1 MIEILRKRFEFMNM
15 NMRILTIRQVLAMFT
30 YRMAIPYSSLY
41 ILELGGNKAQI
52 GLINSLLPLAGLVI
66 FPISGYYTDR
76 TGRVK
81 LIALAGYLSA
91 LTWLLY
97 VFAPSWEWIALGTLL
112 RGFMV
117 FQFPPTSAILADSMN
132 PKARGVGI
140 ATMMT
145 LGNAFAIFSPYIAGI
160 IIELYDIN
168 LGMRLLYASLVLAL
182 TINSTLILKYLRET
196 TTIKK
201 SETTQNILGILKD
214 AYSGIPTLIQRMPLS
229 VKALGVL
236 IGMGFIANAIAA
248 PFWVI
253 YVIEII
259 GLSSIDW
266 GLILLLESIL
276 KTFLTFPSGM
286 IADRYSKRRIIFVA
300 MLLSLIS
307 LPSLIFAKTFTHVL
321 LIRLVAGLAGT
332 LFVPSCTALL
342 ADFIPRDLRGR
353 VMAAIGR
360 GSVFI
365 GATGG
370 GIGGPGMGYIF
381 TLPVIFAS
389 FIGGLLYSMNPI
401 YPWLCILGTTTIQ
414 LLSVI
419 LFIRDPK
426 QVEE

>member
-1 MIEILRKRFEFMNM
+1 MIEVLRKRFEFMNL
-15 NMRILTIRQVLAMFT
+15 NLRILMIRQILGMFS
-30 YRMAIPYSSLY
+30 YRLAIPYSSLY
-41 ILELGGNKAQI
+41 ILALGGNKAQI

-66 FPISGYYTDR
+66 FPISGYFTDR

-91 LTWLLY
+91 FTWLLY
-97 VFAPSWEWIALGTLL
+97 VFAPSWEWIALGALI

-117 FQFPPTSAILADSMN
+117 FQFPPSSAILADSMD
-132 PKARGVGI
+132 PKNRGVGI

-145 LGNAFAIFSPYIAGI
+145 LGNAFAMFSPYIAGI
-160 IIELYDIN
+160 ILELFDIN
-168 LGMRLLYASLVLAL
+168 LGMRLLYTSLVFAQA
-182 TINSTLILKYLRET
+182 INATLVLKYLSET
-196 TTIKK
+196 TTVEK
-201 SETTQNILGILKD
+201 SETKQNIRGILKD
-214 AYSGIPTLIQRMPLS
+214 AYAGIPELIRQMPPS
-229 VKALGVL
+229 VKALGAL

-253 YVIEII
+253 YVMEII

-266 GLILLLESIL
+266 GLILLLESVL
-276 KTFLTFPSGM
+276 KTVLAIPSGM
-286 IADRYSKRRIIFVA
+286 IADRYSKRRILFVA
-300 MLLSLIS
+300 MFLSLIS
-307 LPSLIFAKTFTHVL
+307 LPSLILAKTFTHVL

-332 LFVPSCTALL
+332 LFVPSCTALM

-360 GSVFI
+360 GSVLI

-370 GIGGPGMGYIF
+370 GTGGPGMGYIF
-381 TLPVIFAS
+381 TLPVMAAS
-389 FIGGLLYSMNPI
+389 VLGGLLYSMNPI

-426 QVEE
+426 QAEE

>member
-1 MIEILRKRFEFMNM
+1 MIKILEKRFAFMNT
-15 NMRILTIRQVLAMFT
+15 NIRILTIRQILGMFT
-30 YRMAIPYSSLY
+30 YRLVIPYASLY
-41 ILELGGNKAQI
+41 ILALGGDEAQI

-66 FPISGYYTDR
+66 FPISGYFTDR

-81 LIALAGYLSA
+81 LIALAGYLTA

-117 FQFPPTSAILADSMN
+117 FQFPPSSAILADSMD
-132 PKARGVGI
+132 PKSRGIGF

-145 LGNAFAIFSPYIAGI
+145 LGNAFAIFSPYIAGY
-160 IIELYDIN
+160 IIELYDIK
-168 LGMRLLYASLVLAL
+168 LGMKLLYTTVVLAQAINA
-182 TINSTLILKYLRET
+182 TIVLKYLSET
-196 TTIKK
+196 TTVKK
-201 SETTQNILGILKD
+201 SETKQNILKILKNT
-214 AYSGIPTLIQRMPLS
+214 YTGIPELLQQVPKS
-229 VKALGVL
+229 VKAITAL

-253 YVIEII
+253 YVVEII
-259 GLSSIDW
+259 GLSSIQW

-276 KTFLTFPSGM
+276 KTVFTFPSGM
-286 IADRYSKRRIIFVA
+286 IADRYSKRLIVFVA
-300 MLLSLIS
+300 IFLSLVS
-307 LPSLIFAKTFTHVL
+307 LPSLILAKTFTHVL
-321 LIRLVAGLAGT
+321 LIRLVAGLSGS
-332 LFVPSCTALL
+332 LFVPSCAALL
-342 ADFIPRDLRGR
+342 ADFVPRDLRGR

-360 GSVFI
+360 GSVMI

-389 FIGGLLYSMNPI
+389 FLGGFLYSMNPI
-401 YPWLCILGTTTIQ
+401 YPWLCILGTTVIQ
-414 LLSVI
+414 LLSVVF
-419 LFIRDPK
+419 FIRDPV

>member
-1 MIEILRKRFEFMNM
+1 MIEVLRKRFEFMNL
-15 NMRILTIRQVLAMFT
+15 NLRILTIRQILGMFS
-30 YRMAIPYSSLY
+30 YRLAIPYSSLY
-41 ILELGGNKAQI
+41 ILALGGNKAQI

-66 FPISGYYTDR
+66 FPISGYFTDR

-91 LTWLLY
+91 FTWLLY
-97 VFAPSWEWIALGTLL
+97 VFAPSWEWIALGALI

-117 FQFPPTSAILADSMN
+117 FQFPPSSAILADSMD
-132 PKARGVGI
+132 PKNRGVGI

-145 LGNAFAIFSPYIAGI
+145 LGNAFAMFSPYIAGI
-160 IIELYDIN
+160 ILELFDVN
-168 LGMRLLYASLVLAL
+168 LGMRLLYTSLVFAQA
-182 TINSTLILKYLRET
+182 INATLVLKYLSET
-196 TTIKK
+196 TTVEK
-201 SETTQNILGILKD
+201 SETKQNIRGILKD
-214 AYSGIPTLIQRMPLS
+214 AYAGIPELIRQMPPS
-229 VKALGVL
+229 VKALGAL

-253 YVIEII
+253 YVMEII

-266 GLILLLESIL
+266 GLILLLESVL
-276 KTFLTFPSGM
+276 KTVLAIPSGM
-286 IADRYSKRRIIFVA
+286 IADRYSKRRILFVA
-300 MLLSLIS
+300 MFLSLIS
-307 LPSLIFAKTFTHVL
+307 LPSLILAKTFTHVL

-332 LFVPSCTALL
+332 LFVPSCTALM

-360 GSVFI
+360 GSVLI

-370 GIGGPGMGYIF
+370 GTGGPGMGYIF
-381 TLPVIFAS
+381 TLPVMAAS
-389 FIGGLLYSMNPI
+389 VLGGLLYSMNPI

-426 QVEE
+426 QAEE